1 MWEYRINV
9 IYENLNW
16 SILNLVNK
24 DMDGRN
30 MIKQILSHKISESWK
45 LLSELLVESRKV
57 AKTPKWDALFGLYRG
72 NFNPIGKSFPKS
84 NI

>member
-16 SILNLVNK
+16 SNSEPCEK

-57 AKTPKWDALFGLYRG
+57 AKTPKWDALFGLHRG
-72 NFNPIGKSFPKS
+72 SFNPIGKSFPKN